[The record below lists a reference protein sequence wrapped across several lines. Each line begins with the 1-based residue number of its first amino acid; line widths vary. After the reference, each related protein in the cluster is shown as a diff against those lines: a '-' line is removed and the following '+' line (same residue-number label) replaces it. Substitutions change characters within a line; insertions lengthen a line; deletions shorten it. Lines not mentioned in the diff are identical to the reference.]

1 MTDGI
6 LELVVP
12 LKQRPNQP
20 RYLDGTLRITGGVR
34 STARNNGVP
43 RGIKRPK
50 VSAEMGDRINHVYPP
65 KVIESQSIF
74 AHSTNL
80 HKHPLF
86 SALRPFCLLSIS
98 NMAAKS
104 APPSIKFTKLFINGM
119 HMRVDRCTGP
129 LTGLYNY
136 CAHAGEFVDSVSKKT

>member
-12 LKQRPNQP
+12 LKQRHNQP

-65 KVIESQSIF
+65 KVIESQSILRIALTYTSIHCSRLF
-74 AHSTNL
+74 VHSV
-80 HKHPLF
+80 
-86 SALRPFCLLSIS
+86 C
-98 NMAAKS
+98 
-104 APPSIKFTKLFINGM
+104 
-119 HMRVDRCTGP
+119 
-129 LTGLYNY
+129 
-136 CAHAGEFVDSVSKKT
+136 